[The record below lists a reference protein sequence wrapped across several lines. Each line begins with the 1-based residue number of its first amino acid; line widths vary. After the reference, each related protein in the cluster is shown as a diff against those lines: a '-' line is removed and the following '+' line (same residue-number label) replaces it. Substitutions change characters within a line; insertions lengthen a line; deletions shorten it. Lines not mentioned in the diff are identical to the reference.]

1 MEKRLY
7 RDEHRKKIAG
17 VCAGL
22 ADYFNMDVSIVRALF
37 LLALI
42 LKGGGVVIYIV
53 LWIVLPVKHYFM
65 QDPLNV
71 DYSVPPAD
79 SFQPVDPFMA
89 TPVRHRSGGTIVA
102 GTILILLGSFFLMD
116 EFDVIPDWDFDRLW
130 PVILIIVG
138 IVIMVARGKKQ
149 PWEHDNW
156 HTTGNNDK
164 KEETTNDNPT
174 TL

>member
-1 MEKRLY
+1 
-7 RDEHRKKIAG
+7 
-17 VCAGL
+17 
-22 ADYFNMDVSIVRALF
+22 
-37 LLALI
+37 
-42 LKGGGVVIYIV
+42 
-53 LWIVLPVKHYFM
+53 M